1 MPAKGR
7 GVGNVEVP
15 DALRKVIGEE
25 SAINGRSSALDIAKV
40 FGISPSSVSAYDE
53 GATSTATIDVTP
65 NRSHINQAKERV
77 VRRARSKLMVALSN
91 LTPQKIAEAKAR
103 DIAGIAKDMAVVIK
117 TMEPESDKSK
127 DNDNRPQ
134 FVIFAPQQ
142 INENK
147 YETIYV
153 KE

>member
-1 MPAKGR
+1 
-7 GVGNVEVP
+7 
-15 DALRKVIGEE
+15 
-25 SAINGRSSALDIAKV
+25 
-40 FGISPSSVSAYDE
+40 
-53 GATSTATIDVTP
+53 
-65 NRSHINQAKERV
+65 
-77 VRRARSKLMVALSN
+77 
-91 LTPQKIAEAKAR
+91 
-103 DIAGIAKDMAVVIK
+103 MAVVIK

-127 DNDNRPQ
+127 DADKRPQ